1 MAFFRFITEETLDH
15 VIRAMTNWSG
25 EFYSTLDADSEGEE
39 GMPDEPSR
47 CGRASVPI
55 PGVLRPVLE
64 LSLFG
69 FAVRA
74 LYDAGSLPLAMITP
88 SITALHHALSYDRV
102 TWLIR
107 QQGPKTACLTELCLA

>member
-74 LYDAGSLPLAMITP
+74 LYDAGSLPLAMIMAR
-88 SITALHHALSYDRV
+88 ITIVHSALSYDPIAR
-102 TWLIR
+102 LIR
-107 QQGPKTACLTELCLA
+107 QQGTKTTCLGRLA